1 MLPRVLVILLLAMN
15 IGVAVWWALKPDYE
29 PRRFAPTEPAVAGL
43 ELLSEIETRGSVAE
57 LAEAPQPMAPSDD
70 AVCQRIGPFLTQA
83 DLRRAIGALT
93 PAVQRIQFRETRTL
107 ARRGY
112 WVYMPAQASREAA
125 LATARELAARGL
137 RDYYVVTAGDRQ
149 NTISLGLFRELAN
162 ARQRQSDVQSMGF
175 SAELGE
181 RTEDVPQYWIDLAA
195 EAGFDWRAQM
205 GGYAGVEARRIDCE
219 AG

>member
-15 IGVAVWWALKPDYE
+15 IGVAVWWSLHPD
-29 PRRFAPTEPAVAGL
+29 PQPLRHSPTEPAVAGL
-43 ELLSEIETRGSVAE
+43 ELLSELEARGSVAE
-57 LAEAPQPMAPSDD
+57 LAEAPQPIQPSAG

-83 DLRRAIGALT
+83 DLRRAVGALT

-112 WVYMPAQASREAA
+112 WVYMPPQASRDSA

-149 NTISLGLFRELAN
+149 NTISLGLFRELEN

-175 SAELGE
+175 AAELGE
-181 RTEDVPQYWIDLAA
+181 RTEDVPQYWIDIAA
-195 EAGFDWRAQM
+195 APEFDWRAQL
-205 GGYAGVEARRIDCE
+205 GGYAGVEASRIDCE
-219 AG
+219 AS